1 MIRFIADE
9 NFDND
14 IIRGV
19 FRRNTKIDLV
29 RVQDIGLLGANDE
42 DVLDRAANESR
53 ILLTHD
59 ARTIPK
65 FAFQRIEQ
73 GFLMPGVF
81 VVPKDV
87 PVGIV
92 AADILLIAE
101 LSLPDEWEGQVRYL
115 PLR

>member
-14 IIRGV
+14 IIRSV

-73 GFLMPGVF
+73 GILMPGVF

>member
-1 MIRFIADE
+1 MIRFLADE

-14 IIRGV
+14 IIRGI

-29 RVQDIGLLGANDE
+29 RVQDIGLLGAIDE
-42 DVLDRAANESR
+42 DVLERASNESR

-65 FAFQRIEQ
+65 FAYQRIEQ
-73 GFLMPGVF
+73 DISMPGVF

-92 AADILLIAE
+92 AADILLIA
-101 LSLPDEWEGQVRYL
+101 
-115 PLR
+115 